1 MCNVT
6 VLFGLT
12 NREISPELG
21 ALYVGLSRTVWG
33 VGLAW
38 IVVACVTKHAG
49 NLKLFLVM
57 HKLVKLAILKIDFC
71 INQVAI
77 IQSASN

>member
-1 MCNVT
+1 MQWQVACCWVLGSMCNVT
-6 VLFGLT
+6 VLFGLA
-12 NREISPELG
+12 NRDISPELA

-49 NLKLFLVM
+49 NLVSSPQFFIIIINKQN
-57 HKLVKLAILKIDFC
+57 LK
-71 INQVAI
+71 
-77 IQSASN
+77 

>member
-6 VLFGLT
+6 VLFGLA
-12 NREISPELG
+12 NRDISPELA

-49 NLKLFLVM
+49 NLIISPPHIFLR
-57 HKLVKLAILKIDFC
+57 LKIL
-71 INQVAI
+71 I
-77 IQSASN
+77 

>member
-1 MCNVT
+1 MACCWVLGSMCNVT

-12 NREISPELG
+12 NRDISPELA

-49 NLKLFLVM
+49 NSFSPTHISAQCLRFF
-57 HKLVKLAILKIDFC
+57 ILRCCVVD
-71 INQVAI
+71 
-77 IQSASN
+77 S